1 MESWINKSEVQR
13 ALFSSL
19 QKINVMQKL
28 LVCNTQPWKEDEK
41 MHRRIDFLGR
51 FLQTFFFNAYT

>member
-1 MESWINKSEVQR
+1 MESWTNKSEVQR

-28 LVCNTQPWKEDEK
+28 LVCNTQPGKEEEK
-41 MHRRIDFLGR
+41 
-51 FLQTFFFNAYT
+51 NAQNN